1 MGLTKAVATSDNRK
15 LGQVAEKVARAVIL
29 SGRAVILSGR
39 AVILSGAKDLQYLLG
54 IKQMQILRSA
64 QDDR

>member
-15 LGQVAEKVARAVIL
+15 LWQVAEKVARAVIL
-29 SGRAVILSGR
+29 SGP